1 MCKVKCER
9 WRWNGKHRSP
19 ETPGLCGGT
28 MKGAGDEIMQRI
40 MQWSLL
46 HSGRRCP
53 LALSLRIRIF
63 RLLLTKFMSS
73 IQSEMFHMRDEFDS
87 TNCKRQEYKIS
98 GIIKYNTDVFEMFKK
113 IDLKKIV

>member
-1 MCKVKCER
+1 
-9 WRWNGKHRSP
+9 
-19 ETPGLCGGT
+19 

-40 MQWSLL
+40 MQWGLL

-53 LALSLRIRIF
+53 LALSPRIRIF

-87 TNCKRQEYKIS
+87 TNCKIETGIQDYKIS
-98 GIIKYNTDVFEMFKK
+98 GIIKYNKDVFEMFKK